1 MSACYRLVLDSV
13 CRSNHH
19 RIAVMALEHLAGDDA
34 AMWRD
39 VFLKH
44 RDAYLEGAKA
54 PDEVFKDFKNHVC
67 HVRDN
72 NWGGAPKAAREWYN
86 RTVRAMR
93 EQDWKQAA
101 YSAGVMSHYAAD
113 PVQPFH
119 THQTEVE
126 NTIHRAVEWSLS
138 KAFPEMFLILTQDQ
152 GFPDVAVP
160 GGDDWLE
167 QMVIA
172 GAKLSTQH
180 YELLIDHYDFAV
192 GVKKPVEGL
201 DQEMKDR
208 VAGLLGYASVMFARI
223 LDRAIAEAKTAAP
236 KVNLVLDTV
245 AIVANTPVRVVAKR
259 VADVREGELV
269 GKQFTEFRKTGKVR
283 ETLGD
288 DDKAVRQLFAE
299 EVLKVSLSSLDC
311 EWPRE
316 SGTANGAGAEK
327 RVTKK
332 LKAVKAEK
340 PAKVETPKVEQVKA
354 EKPAPVHVPAPKPVK
369 VEPVKAQAVAAQT
382 VAVQAVAVQAPK
394 VEAAKV
400 ETIQPEPK
408 AEPVVAAVAAEPA
421 APPPVISRIRL
432 SRESEVVDAPSIGPK
447 TAGRLNIIGVKTVG
461 DLLALA
467 PEDAAARIKASH
479 INAGVIKDWQA
490 QALLACSVPE
500 LNGTNAQLLVG
511 AGIYSLDD
519 LAAADVDF
527 LIDAITLFAQS
538 NEGQRAVRDGKLPE
552 RARVKAWIEAAHAIC
567 ESRTAA

>member
-19 RIAVMALEHLAGDDA
+19 RIAVMALEHLQADDA

-119 THQTEVE
+119 THQTEAE

-138 KAFPEMFLILTQDQ
+138 KAFPEMFLILTQEQ

-160 GGDDWLE
+160 EGDDWLE

-172 GAKLSTQH
+172 GAKESTQH
-180 YELLIDHYDFAV
+180 YETLIDHYNFAV

-201 DQEMKDR
+201 DQEMKDV
-208 VAGLLGYASVMFARI
+208 VAGLLGYASVMFARM
-223 LDRAIAEAKTAAP
+223 LDRAIAEAKAEAP

-259 VADVREGELV
+259 VEDVREGELV
-269 GKQFTEFRKTGKVR
+269 GKQFVEFRKTGKVR

-299 EVLKVSLSSLDC
+299 EVLKVSLSNLDC

-316 SGTANGAGAEK
+316 AGTAAGEGAEK

-332 LKAVKAEK
+332 IKAVKAEK
-340 PAKVETPKVEQVKA
+340 PAPAPKPVAVKVEKVKA
-354 EKPAPVHVPAPKPVK
+354 EKPAPAPKPVK
-369 VEPVKAQAVAAQT
+369 VEP
-382 VAVQAVAVQAPK
+382 K
-394 VEAAKV
+394 V
-400 ETIQPEPK
+400 
-408 AEPVVAAVAAEPA
+408 EPVVAAAAVEPA
-421 APPPVISRIRL
+421 APAPVISRMRL
-432 SRESEVVDAPSIGPK
+432 SREAAVVDAPSIGPK
-447 TAGRLNIIGVKTVG
+447 TAGRLNIIGVNTVG

-511 AGIYSLDD
+511 AGIYSVDD

-538 NEGQRAVRDGKLPE
+538 SEGQRATRDGKLPE
-552 RARVKAWIEAAHAIC
+552 RVRVKAWIEAAAVIC
-567 ESRTAA
+567 ESRSAA

>member
-19 RIAVMALEHLAGDDA
+19 RIAVMALEHLKADDA

-54 PDEVFKDFKNHVC
+54 PDKVFKDFKNHVC

-138 KAFPEMFLILTQDQ
+138 KAFPEMFLILTQEQ

-160 GGDDWLE
+160 EGDDWLE

-180 YELLIDHYDFAV
+180 YETLIDHYNFAV

-201 DQEMKDR
+201 DQEMKDV
-208 VAGLLGYASVMFARI
+208 VAGLLGYASVMLARM
-223 LDRAIAEAKTAAP
+223 LDRAIAEAKMAAP
-236 KVNLVLDTV
+236 KVSLVLDTV
-245 AIVANTPVRVVAKR
+245 AIVASTPVRIVAKR
-259 VADVREGELV
+259 VADVQEGELV
-269 GKQFTEFRKTGKVR
+269 GKQFVEFRKTGKVR

-299 EVLKVSLSSLDC
+299 EVLKVSLSNLDC

-316 SGTANGAGAEK
+316 AGTAAGTGAEK

-332 LKAVKAEK
+332 IKAEKAVK
-340 PAKVETPKVEQVKA
+340 PAPAPKVEK
-354 EKPAPVHVPAPKPVK
+354 PKPVK
-369 VEPVKAQAVAAQT
+369 VE
-382 VAVQAVAVQAPK
+382 K
-394 VEAAKV
+394 V
-400 ETIQPEPK
+400 K
-408 AEPVVAAVAAEPA
+408 AEPKVAVVAAEPA
-421 APPPVISRIRL
+421 APPPVISRMRL
-432 SRESEVVDAPSIGPK
+432 SREAAVVDAPSIGPK
-447 TAGRLNIIGVKTVG
+447 TAGRLNIIGVNTVG

-467 PEDAAARIKASH
+467 PEDAAVRIKASH

-511 AGIYSLDD
+511 AGIYSVDD
-519 LAAADVDF
+519 LATADVDF

-538 NEGQRAVRDGKLPE
+538 SEGQRATRDAKMPE
-552 RARVKAWIEAAHAIC
+552 RARVKAWIEAALVIC